1 MNNLTLLVWLTQLGL
16 GVAIP
21 LAGFVL
27 IGVWLHQSAGWGIW
41 TVFVGIALG
50 LYCAFHGL
58 MTSLKTMKRLSDS
71 KDSKEKEKPVV
82 FNDHD

>member
-1 MNNLTLLVWLTQLGL
+1 MKNLTLLVWLTQLGL
-16 GVAIP
+16 GVAMP

-27 IGVWLHQSAGWGIW
+27 IGVWLHKVIGWGVW

-50 LYCAFHGL
+50 LYCAFQGF
-58 MTSLKTMKRLSDS
+58 MTSLKTMKRLSDT
-71 KDSKEKEKPVV
+71 KDKQENVA

>member
-1 MNNLTLLVWLTQLGL
+1 MKNLTLLVWLTQLGL

-41 TVFVGIALG
+41 TAFAGIALG

-71 KDSKEKEKPVV
+71 KEKEKPVV

>member
-1 MNNLTLLVWLTQLGL
+1 MKNLSLIVWLTQLGL
-16 GVAIP
+16 GVATP

-27 IGVWLHQSAGWGIW
+27 IGVWLHKFAGWGLW
-41 TVFVGIALG
+41 TVFAGIALG
-50 LYCAFHGL
+50 LYCAFQGL

-71 KDSKEKEKPVV
+71 SKEKEQNVA

>member
-1 MNNLTLLVWLTQLGL
+1 MKNLTLLVWLTQLGL
-16 GVAIP
+16 GVAVP

-27 IGVWLHQSAGWGIW
+27 LGVWLHKSVGLGIW
-41 TVFVGIALG
+41 TVFAGILLG

-71 KDSKEKEKPVV
+71 QEKKETVA

>member
-1 MNNLTLLVWLTQLGL
+1 MKNLSLIVWLTQLGL
-16 GVAIP
+16 GVAMP

-27 IGVWLHQSAGWGIW
+27 IGVWLHKSAGWGMW
-41 TVFVGIALG
+41 TVFAGIALG
-50 LYCAFHGL
+50 LYCAFQGL

-71 KDSKEKEKPVV
+71 KDKDETVA

>member
-1 MNNLTLLVWLTQLGL
+1 MKNLTLLVWLTQLGL
-16 GVAIP
+16 GVAMP

-27 IGVWLHQSAGWGIW
+27 IGVWLHKVIGWGVW

-50 LYCAFHGL
+50 LYCAFQGL
-58 MTSLKTMKRLSDS
+58 MTSLKTMKRLSDT
-71 KDSKEKEKPVV
+71 KDKQENVA

>member
-1 MNNLTLLVWLTQLGL
+1 MKNLTLLVWLTQLGL
-16 GVAIP
+16 GVAMP

-27 IGVWLHQSAGWGIW
+27 IGVWLHKVIGWGVW

-50 LYCAFHGL
+50 LYCAFQGL
-58 MTSLKTMKRLSDS
+58 MTSLKTMKQLSDT
-71 KDSKEKEKPVV
+71 KDKQENVA